1 MGPALTNRDVPG
13 TKTKAEKAVKA
24 KLVKAVKTKLRT
36 MKAKARALN
45 AKRKAEKAVKAKEKA
60 EKAVKTAAEEAK
72 TAAEEA
78 ETAAEEAETAA
89 EEAETAAEEAE
100 VASLNCWAGG
110 NEPYCEARKWWLK
123 HSDCSENDL
132 RKYLIRNF
140 AFIADPCDDEGRA
153 HKIAL
158 CLLQSKR
165 CKTASVDSVSL
176 FVSLLALVI
185 SICSGLFNNYPET
198 IKPVLLAAIIFVVL
212 YIVIWAVLKHVVDRC
227 LTRDT
232 EFRGRLSAL

>member
-72 TAAEEA
+72 
-78 ETAAEEAETAA
+78 TAA

>member
-13 TKTKAEKAVKA
+13 TKTKAKKAVKA

-60 EKAVKTAAEEAK
+60 EKAVKTAVEEAK
-72 TAAEEA
+72 
-78 ETAAEEAETAA
+78 TAA

-132 RKYLIRNF
+132 RKYLIWNF

>member
-60 EKAVKTAAEEAK
+60 EKAVKTAAEEA
-72 TAAEEA
+72 
-78 ETAAEEAETAA
+78 ETAA

-123 HSDCSENDL
+123 HSDCTENDL

-212 YIVIWAVLKHVVDRC
+212 YIVIWAVLKYVVDRC

>member
-36 MKAKARALN
+36 MKVKARALN

-60 EKAVKTAAEEAK
+60 EKAVK
-72 TAAEEA
+72 
-78 ETAAEEAETAA
+78 TAAEEAETAA

-212 YIVIWAVLKHVVDRC
+212 YIVIWAVLKHLVDRC